1 MVLPSRSKTWF
12 SRYAGPKE
20 SYTYFL
26 AYNIY
31 DINDNFYFF
40 FCNSSE
46 IWIIPVIVF
55 YQDTKILLEAVGG
68 TYLKFIVKKH
78 ILVTELCF
86 YVHTIF
92 SKYVKVIMPYVIT
105 LKIKVYISILP
116 EFSP

>member
-68 TYLKFIVKKH
+68 TYLKFTVKKQN
-78 ILVTELCF
+78 IVNPFTTE
-86 YVHTIF
+86 H
-92 SKYVKVIMPYVIT
+92 VKNDMINFFI
-105 LKIKVYISILP
+105 KIVVP
-116 EFSP
+116 P